1 MLDIM
6 GVRCPTSLPSRVPE
20 TLAYSAK
27 EDDTGKNS
35 KIQAGQMANTWS
47 LGCQV
52 PTACFLTPPPP
63 RQLPGPPLTVWL
75 VLGCPLHDAQQLT

>member
-27 EDDTGKNS
+27 EDDTDKNS

-52 PTACFLTPPPP
+52 ASTHCLLSDTPPHPP
-63 RQLPGPPLTVWL
+63 PAPRTTPHCLAGPWVSL
-75 VLGCPLHDAQQLT
+75 A